1 MKRKISYLLIFALFL
16 QIIAIYTP
24 VEATNIT
31 AESAIVIDHNTGEIL
46 YEKNPDAS
54 MVPASLTKIM
64 TAYIIFE
71 EIEAGNLTK
80 DSMIK
85 VSKEAAKMSRNNSY
99 PMAVPL
105 QEGASYSV
113 HKLLELIMI
122 PSASASC
129 YTVAEHISGSEQKFV
144 QRMNKIAK
152 DMGITANFKNSHGAK
167 PHYTTARSMA
177 ILVSRFINEYPNILD
192 YTSLQSI
199 TFRGKTYKTYNRLI
213 TPDTYTGVDGFKT
226 GTIKEAGYCLATTAK
241 RNGRRVISVVLKSS
255 SNANR
260 YNDSKK
266 ILDIGFAK
274 QAQLNSSRENTVIE
288 FKNLP
293 EEVRLNLD
301 FKVDVKLSGI
311 SDSYL
316 SKIVWT
322 IDDKPYKTINNVN
335 INNGIISL
343 NGHTTDVK
351 DKLNI
356 GFFLEDFKG
365 DRKGLSTYID
375 ISKDEPVLY
384 RDVEGSNIEYIL
396 RDLSD
401 KEILNGVENGYF
413 GIGRNVGRGDFVTG
427 LGRTLEYLGM
437 EVIHNEESSFSDVKY
452 NDYYNKYVSWGNMNN
467 IIKGYN
473 NRFSPNNS
481 ITNEEAA
488 VIVDRLL
495 NFYGLGG
502 IKKDLVIEDLS
513 EISYWANSSVQRV
526 LNLKI
531 MNLSD
536 SSNFNPNKNLNREEF
551 AEIIFNLMEV
561 LQNINT
567 EINSEA
573 V

>member
-1 MKRKISYLLIFALFL
+1 MKRKISSLLVFVLLL
-16 QIIAIYTP
+16 QIFVIHMP
-24 VEATNIT
+24 VEAANIT

-46 YEKNPDAS
+46 YEKNPDS
-54 MVPASLTKIM
+54 NLVPASLTKIM
-64 TAYIIFE
+64 TAYIAFE

-80 DSMIK
+80 DSLIK
-85 VSKEAAKMSRNNSY
+85 VSKEAARMSRDNSY

-105 QEGASYSV
+105 EEGASYSV
-113 HKLLELIMI
+113 DKFLELIMI

-129 YTVAEHISGSEQKFV
+129 YAVAEHISGSEQKFV
-144 QRMNKIAK
+144 QRMNKTAK
-152 DMGITANFKNSHGAK
+152 DMGIKANFKNSHGAK
-167 PHYTTARSMA
+167 VHYTTARSMA
-177 ILVSRFINEYPNILD
+177 ILTSNFIDEYPDILN
-192 YTSLQSI
+192 YTSLQSM

-226 GTIKEAGYCLATTAK
+226 GTIKEAGYCLATTAE
-241 RNGRRVISVVLKSS
+241 RNGRRVVSIVLKSS

-260 YNDSKK
+260 YNDSRK
-266 ILDIGFAK
+266 ILDVGFIK
-274 QAQLNSSRENTVIE
+274 QAQLDSSRENTIIE
-288 FKNLP
+288 FNSLP
-293 EEVRLNLD
+293 EGVRLNSD
-301 FKVDVKLSGI
+301 FKVNIKLSGI

-316 SKIVWT
+316 SKIVWL
-322 IDDKPYKTINNVN
+322 IDDQPYKTIENVN

-343 NGHTTDVK
+343 TGHTTDVK
-351 DKLNI
+351 DKVNI

-396 RDLSD
+396 KDLSD

-427 LGRTLEYLGM
+427 LGRTLEYIGM

-495 NFYGLGG
+495 NLYELGE
-502 IKKDLVIEDLS
+502 IEKDLIIEDFS

-536 SSNFNPNKNLNREEF
+536 SSNFNPNKKLNREEF

-567 EINSEA
+567 EMNSEA